1 MKKIILI
8 VLLSV
13 FLLSAMIVPSLSQ
26 VDMTVGVSVGDSFTF
41 VQESMSLTADN
52 DDVEISMFATP
63 WLYLN
68 ESDYV
73 TYTVADVD
81 DASNTI
87 TFDVLTHW
95 SNGTETTSQSEEA
108 IESSYSYMAIGA
120 NMEPDDVIRPDDGF
134 NGVRFI
140 NETITMEYVDESR
153 EVNVHWAV
161 WDFSFFGAGI
171 SERDYYWD
179 KETGMKVKEVI
190 RYDEDL
196 DQGAIHLEQTVV
208 LTDTSLWVVPE
219 FPTGTVMLL
228 VFIAITVSID
238 LYRRKTL
245 KH

>member
-81 DASNTI
+81 DAAKII

-95 SNGTETTSQSEEA
+95 SNGTETTVQAEEA
-108 IESSYSYMAIGA
+108 IEESYTYMAIGA
-120 NMEPDDVIRPDDGF
+120 NMEAGDVIREASFLPE
-134 NGVRFI
+134 RTI

-153 EVNVHWAV
+153 ETNVHYAV
-161 WDFSFFGAGI
+161 WDFSMFGAGI